1 MAVWLRRNRIISV
14 RVSEEEF
21 QKLHLICHGMGMR
34 SVSEL
39 ARHALQRLYK
49 ASEETQAADLRERMD
64 ALEQRLSRLAESLCQ
79 LQERRWGKR

>member
-21 QKLHLICHGMGMR
+21 KKLHLICHGMGMR

-39 ARHALQRLYK
+39 ARHALQRLYE
-49 ASEETQAADLRERMD
+49 ASEETQVADLRERLD
-64 ALEQRLSRLAESLCQ
+64 ALEQRLNNLADSLSRV
-79 LQERRWGKR
+79 RDKRWGQQ